1 VNKKHVRECLQETLK
16 EMYGATMVTL
26 SEDQLQLFV
35 TIDDKKATID
45 LESFVCFVSFLKN
58 LVLFFFLIKRKSNV
72 TMKKFIL

>member
-1 VNKKHVRECLQETLK
+1 
-16 EMYGATMVTL
+16 MYGATMVTL

-58 LVLFFFLIKRKSNV
+58 LVLFFF
-72 TMKKFIL
+72 FI